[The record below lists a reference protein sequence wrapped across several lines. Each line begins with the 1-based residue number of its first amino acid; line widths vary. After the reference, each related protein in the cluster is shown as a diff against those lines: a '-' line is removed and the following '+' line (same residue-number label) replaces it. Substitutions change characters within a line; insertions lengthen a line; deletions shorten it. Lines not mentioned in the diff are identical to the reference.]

1 MDINVKIVYGGFEFS
16 RFLLSIS
23 FIDDL
28 FILLIILCSFI
39 IGALLLH
46 GL

>member
-1 MDINVKIVYGGFEFS
+1 MDINVKIVCGGFEYS

-23 FIDDL
+23 FIDL

-39 IGALLLH
+39 IGVLFLH